1 MFRERRARRA
11 VDIREYGFMVLC
23 MKTTFDLPDELVIAA
38 KKRAAE
44 LRRPLR
50 ALVEEGLRAQLAAT
64 QPTQASKAKG
74 IHWVTVDGGLP
85 PGVDVSNR
93 AAMHEWLRGQG

>member
-1 MFRERRARRA
+1 MR
-11 VDIREYGFMVLC
+11 
-23 MKTTFDLPDELVIAA
+23 TTIDLPDELLIAA

-50 ALVEEGLRAQLAAT
+50 ALVEAGLRAQLDVAEPPPAG
-64 QPTQASKAKG
+64 SLRV

-85 PGVDVSNR
+85 EGVDVADR
-93 AAMHEWLRGQG
+93 AAMHDWIHHQR